1 MTLILL
7 RSDDHIQRNEMGLF
21 LILLRPSYVSQLSHE
36 PKGLFYH
43 VILIK
48 AFKEYYYLSYIALPH
63 TRAQQSNSC
72 LTNKATNRVLF
83 GIKKKSFLSFCYETF
98 YLWVL
103 WQESFIFISVVHNK
117 KIKIRN
123 KDLYPF
129 NTEEHSA
136 TVGLLL
142 KF

>member
-1 MTLILL
+1 MFRWSYPTKRNGIVSDIIAAVICFSAQSWTK
-7 RSDDHIQRNEMGLF
+7 RS
-21 LILLRPSYVSQLSHE
+21 
-36 PKGLFYH
+36 FYH

-48 AFKEYYYLSYIALPH
+48 AFKEYYYLSLSYIALPH